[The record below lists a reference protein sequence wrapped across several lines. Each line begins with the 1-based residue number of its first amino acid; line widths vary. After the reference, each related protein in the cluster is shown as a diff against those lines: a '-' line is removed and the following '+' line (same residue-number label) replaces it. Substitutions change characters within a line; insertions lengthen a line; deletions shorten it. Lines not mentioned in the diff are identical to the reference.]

1 MAKLVLTKDPSHSG
15 YYLDGEGNLY
25 VFRFGGRPIKVD
37 GYREDKPRESVK
49 KDKVEIDSEKI
60 INHKKSASLSE
71 NNKFIEEVEKEKE
84 KNKKEIDSF
93 IKKSKDPYA
102 GKDLETLNEMKTL
115 QRGLNDEL
123 SNTEHRNEDI
133 RRLEIG
139 KELAKESDPSL
150 KNASEELLE
159 REGRKWLQYNDGE
172 ILEGEPYKNYKGELE
187 VPTEYLHN
195 RLNSFKNEDYKMT
208 HRPDNDWHMTPDD
221 LLGEDSVAPKDVYE
235 HPEYYTIHSN
245 KNVVKETKEALE
257 KVKGNPDAKIT
268 IYRATTGDT
277 INDGDWITLSKSYA
291 EDHNY
296 SQLDGKGKVISKE
309 VPVKDVE
316 WAGDD
321 LSEWGYFPKGEEY
334 KDDNKMSAR
343 EFIKK
348 QTGQR
353 EMYQSIAKLM
363 NDNEDKLSSEEW
375 KALDNARMILKQNP
389 ELIADDSILSDT
401 SKPIHERL
409 SKYMNDNEY
418 KLDSGVWG
426 PLYEANQKLRKH
438 DSGEI
443 TKLKDRYEKS
453 QGVSDDWFT
462 EEGRKLGMKDEDIAN
477 AIYIKKGAE
486 AQGSTD
492 DNIKRIIAN
501 TEKQHYERLI
511 KEYKDAINN
520 PKTGEWDREFM
531 KSELPGLENKA
542 EMFANYEAEFIKRV
556 NRDDEVFNVKYR
568 DPELVENF
576 KARGLDE
583 AYALKDEW
591 LKYSDDVHIYDSN
604 GNEILEDSQ
613 KHYTSPTYE
622 KNKINEKKAAYRE
635 RIYGADRS
643 TLISM
648 IHNLGL
654 NWNVERFTDQQLY
667 RMLEKELN
675 KKGK

>member
-1 MAKLVLTKDPSHSG
+1 MGKLTLTKDPSHSG
-15 YYLDGEGNLY
+15 YYLDEEGNLY

-37 GYREDKPRESVK
+37 EYREDKPRENVK

-71 NNKFIEEVEKEKE
+71 NNEFIEEVEKEKE

-93 IKKSKDPYA
+93 IKKSKDPYS
-102 GKDLETLNEMKTL
+102 GKDLETLNEMKSL

-123 SNTEHRNEDI
+123 STTEHRNEDL

-139 KELAKESDPSL
+139 KELAKESNPSL

-195 RLNSFKNEDYKMT
+195 RLNNFKETRDNETKYDFVVYKDI
-208 HRPDNDWHMTPDD
+208 PDKPLTAEERKNRAQDE
-221 LLGEDSVAPKDVYE
+221 LSRIRE
-235 HPEYYTIHSN
+235 HDPEYN
-245 KNVVKETKEALE
+245 
-257 KVKGNPDAKIT
+257 
-268 IYRATTGDT
+268 
-277 INDGDWITLSKSYA
+277 
-291 EDHNY
+291 
-296 SQLDGKGKVISKE
+296 
-309 VPVKDVE
+309 
-316 WAGDD
+316 
-321 LSEWGYFPKGEEY
+321 
-334 KDDNKMSAR
+334 DDNKMSDR

-348 QTGQR
+348 QTGER

-389 ELIADDSILSDT
+389 ELVADDSILSDT

-409 SKYMNDNEY
+409 SKYMNDNES

-426 PLYEANQKLRKH
+426 PLYEANKELRKH
-438 DSGEI
+438 DSLEI
-443 TKLKDRYEKS
+443 DKLKDRYQKTK
-453 QGVSDDWFT
+453 GISDDWFT
-462 EEGRKLGMKDEDIAN
+462 EEGRKLGMKDEDIAD

-556 NRDDEVFNVKYR
+556 NRDDEVFTVKYR
-568 DPELVENF
+568 DPEFIENF

-622 KNKINEKKAAYRE
+622 KNKINEKKAVYRE
-635 RIYGADRS
+635 RLHGADRS

-675 KKGK
+675 KKRI

>member
-1 MAKLVLTKDPSHSG
+1 MGKLTLTKDPSHSG
-15 YYLDGEGNLY
+15 YYLDEEGNLY

-37 GYREDKPRESVK
+37 EYREDKPRENVK

-71 NNKFIEEVEKEKE
+71 NNEFIEEVEKEKE

-102 GKDLETLNEMKTL
+102 GKDLGTLNEMKSL

-123 SNTEHRNEDI
+123 STTEHRNEDL

-139 KELAKESDPSL
+139 KELAKESNPSL

-187 VPTEYLHN
+187 VPTEYLRN
-195 RLNSFKNEDYKMT
+195 RLNNFKETRAKENKYDFVVYKDI
-208 HRPDNDWHMTPDD
+208 PDKPLTAEERRNRAQEE
-221 LLGEDSVAPKDVYE
+221 LSRIRE
-235 HPEYYTIHSN
+235 HDPEYN
-245 KNVVKETKEALE
+245 
-257 KVKGNPDAKIT
+257 
-268 IYRATTGDT
+268 
-277 INDGDWITLSKSYA
+277 
-291 EDHNY
+291 
-296 SQLDGKGKVISKE
+296 
-309 VPVKDVE
+309 
-316 WAGDD
+316 
-321 LSEWGYFPKGEEY
+321 
-334 KDDNKMSAR
+334 DDNKMSAR

-389 ELIADDSILSDT
+389 ELVADESPLLDE

-409 SKYMNDNEY
+409 SKYMNDNEA
-418 KLDSGVWG
+418 KLDSGVWR
-426 PLYEANQKLRKH
+426 PLYEANQELRKH
-438 DSGEI
+438 DAAEI
-443 TKLKDRYEKS
+443 DKLKDRYQKTK
-453 QGVSDDWFT
+453 GLSDDWFT
-462 EEGRKLGMKDEDIAN
+462 EEGRKLGMKDEDIAD

-501 TEKQHYERLI
+501 TERQHYERLI

-556 NRDDEVFNVKYR
+556 NRDDEVFTVKYR
-568 DPELVENF
+568 DPEFIENF

-622 KNKINEKKAAYRE
+622 KNKINEKKAVYRE
-635 RIYGADRS
+635 RLHGADRS
-643 TLISM
+643 TLVSM

-654 NWNVERFTDQQLY
+654 NWNVERFTDRQLY
-667 RMLEKELN
+667 MMLEKELN
-675 KKGK
+675 KKGI

>member
-1 MAKLVLTKDPSHSG
+1 MGKLTLTKDPSHSG
-15 YYLDGEGNLY
+15 YYLDEEGNLY

-37 GYREDKPRESVK
+37 EYREDKPRENVK
-49 KDKVEIDSEKI
+49 NDKVEIESEKI

-71 NNKFIEEVEKEKE
+71 NNEFIEEVEKEKE
-84 KNKKEIDSF
+84 KNKKEIDSV
-93 IKKSKDPYA
+93 IKKSKDPYS
-102 GKDLETLNEMKTL
+102 GKDLETLNKMKTL

-123 SNTEHRNEDI
+123 SSTEHRNEDL

-159 REGRKWLQYNDGE
+159 REGRKWLQYNEGE

-195 RLNSFKNEDYKMT
+195 RLNDFKETRDKENKYDFIIDKDI
-208 HRPDNDWHMTPDD
+208 PDKPLTSEERRNRAQEE
-221 LLGEDSVAPKDVYE
+221 LSRIRE
-235 HPEYYTIHSN
+235 HDPEYN
-245 KNVVKETKEALE
+245 
-257 KVKGNPDAKIT
+257 
-268 IYRATTGDT
+268 
-277 INDGDWITLSKSYA
+277 
-291 EDHNY
+291 
-296 SQLDGKGKVISKE
+296 
-309 VPVKDVE
+309 
-316 WAGDD
+316 
-321 LSEWGYFPKGEEY
+321 
-334 KDDNKMSAR
+334 DDNKMSAR

-409 SKYMNDNEY
+409 SKYMNDNES

-426 PLYEANQKLRKH
+426 TLYKANQELRKH
-438 DSGEI
+438 DAEEI
-443 TKLKDRYEKS
+443 TKLKDRYQKTK
-453 QGVSDDWFT
+453 GVSDDWFT
-462 EEGRKLGMKDEDIAN
+462 EEGRKLGMKDEDIAD

-486 AQGSTD
+486 TQGSTD

-511 KEYKDAINN
+511 KGCKDSINN

-556 NRDDEVFNVKYR
+556 NRDDEVFTVKYR
-568 DPELVENF
+568 DPEFVENF

-622 KNKINEKKAAYRE
+622 KNKLNEKKAAYRE
-635 RIYGADRS
+635 RLYGADRS
-643 TLISM
+643 TLVSM

-675 KKGK
+675 KKRV

>member
-1 MAKLVLTKDPSHSG
+1 MGKLTLTKDPSHSG
-15 YYLDGEGNLY
+15 YYLDEEGNLY

-37 GYREDKPRESVK
+37 EYREDKPRENVK

-71 NNKFIEEVEKEKE
+71 NNEFIEEVEKEKE

-93 IKKSKDPYA
+93 IKKSKDPYS
-102 GKDLETLNEMKTL
+102 GKDLETLNEMKSL

-123 SNTEHRNEDI
+123 STTEHRNEDL

-139 KELAKESDPSL
+139 KELAKESNPSL

-195 RLNSFKNEDYKMT
+195 RLNNFKETRDNETKYDFVVYKDI
-208 HRPDNDWHMTPDD
+208 PDKPLTAEERKNRAQDE
-221 LLGEDSVAPKDVYE
+221 LSRIRE
-235 HPEYYTIHSN
+235 HDPEYN
-245 KNVVKETKEALE
+245 
-257 KVKGNPDAKIT
+257 
-268 IYRATTGDT
+268 
-277 INDGDWITLSKSYA
+277 
-291 EDHNY
+291 
-296 SQLDGKGKVISKE
+296 
-309 VPVKDVE
+309 
-316 WAGDD
+316 
-321 LSEWGYFPKGEEY
+321 
-334 KDDNKMSAR
+334 DDNKMSDR

-348 QTGQR
+348 QTGER

-389 ELIADDSILSDT
+389 ELVADDSILSDT

-409 SKYMNDNEY
+409 SKYMNDNES
-418 KLDSGVWG
+418 KLDSRVWG
-426 PLYEANQKLRKH
+426 PLYEANKELRKH
-438 DSGEI
+438 DSLEI
-443 TKLKDRYEKS
+443 DKLKDRYQKTK
-453 QGVSDDWFT
+453 GISDDWFT
-462 EEGRKLGMKDEDIAN
+462 EEGRKLGMKDEDIAD

-556 NRDDEVFNVKYR
+556 NRDDEVFTVKYR
-568 DPELVENF
+568 DPEFIENF

-622 KNKINEKKAAYRE
+622 KNKLNEKKAAYRE
-635 RIYGADRS
+635 RLYGADRS
-643 TLISM
+643 TLVSM

-654 NWNVERFTDQQLY
+654 NWNVERFTDRQLY
-667 RMLEKELN
+667 MMLEKELN
-675 KKGK
+675 KKRV

>member
-15 YYLDGEGNLY
+15 YYLDGDGNLY

-37 GYREDKPRESVK
+37 EYREDKPRENVK

-84 KNKKEIDSF
+84 KNKKERDTF
-93 IKKSKDPYA
+93 IKKSKDPYG

-195 RLNSFKNEDYKMT
+195 RLNSFKESEVKTLKTEYDNLGDKLKEYSKYALPSDKEDKEKRAKY
-208 HRPDNDWHMTPDD
+208 
-221 LLGEDSVAPKDVYE
+221 YE
-235 HPEYYTIHSN
+235 
-245 KNVVKETKEALE
+245 
-257 KVKGNPDAKIT
+257 
-268 IYRATTGDT
+268 YR
-277 INDGDWITLSKSYA
+277 KQ
-291 EDHNY
+291 Y
-296 SQLDGKGKVISKE
+296 SQKR
-309 VPVKDVE
+309 
-316 WAGDD
+316 
-321 LSEWGYFPKGEEY
+321 EEY
-334 KDDNKMSAR
+334 NNKLNEILKEKQHDDNKMSAR

-401 SKPIHERL
+401 SKPLHERL

-426 PLYEANQKLRKH
+426 PLYKANQELRKH
-438 DSGEI
+438 DPGEI

-542 EMFANYEAEFIKRV
+542 EMFANYEAEFIKRL
-556 NRDDEVFNVKYR
+556 NRDDEIFNVKYR
-568 DPELVENF
+568 DPEFLENF

-622 KNKINEKKAAYRE
+622 KNKKKELRNNF
-635 RIYGADRS
+635 RSRLYGADRAS
-643 TLISM
+643 LISM
-648 IHNLGL
+648 VHRLGL